1 VLTFINRHR
10 SWFFATTIAAALLR
24 LFFVLKLPVVD
35 GDSLIYGQISKCLLN
50 CHVLGL
56 GSGSACVPTLA
67 RLPGY
72 PFFLA
77 GTFLIFGQD
86 HYFGAMLFQLVFDL
100 LTCFV
105 VADIA
110 RRLFSERAARS
121 AFLLTAFCPFLI
133 NYVATPLTECL
144 EIFFTAAAIDCAVL
158 ALESR
163 LLRWWTLCGI
173 ACAAAILLR
182 ADGGLLLGCIIL
194 PVLWLMIREAP
205 RRREL
210 ITATLLLAAV
220 SLAPL
225 VPWTIRNWSRFHV
238 FQPLVTPQA
247 SDPDEYLTRGG
258 DRWFA
263 TWLIDYSSDVDIG
276 FHIPGERVDVR
287 DIPDRAYTSQAQREL
302 VRSLFDQYN
311 VEYDITPELDRQ
323 FAAIAEENIRLHPI
337 RYYLLLP
344 AARTLDMWFRPRT
357 QLLPLETHFWKVRG
371 ELHDALCSF
380 ALMALN
386 FAYIAAAVAGA
397 WLLRHRIRHLSLL
410 LTYPVIR
417 SLFLATTGMS
427 EDRYTL
433 ECYPLVLVLAA
444 CFLAWWESR
453 RQPAGAASQAG

>member
-1 VLTFINRHR
+1 VLTFLSRHR
-10 SWFFATTIAAALLR
+10 WWFLATTIAAALLR

-35 GDSLIYGQISKCLLN
+35 GDSLVYGQISKCLLN
-50 CHVLGL
+50 SQVLGL
-56 GSGSACVPTLA
+56 GSGSVCVPTLA

-86 HYFGAMLFQLVFDL
+86 HYFGAMLFQLVFDV

-110 RRLFSERAARS
+110 RRLFSGRAACF

-133 NYVATPLTECL
+133 SYVATPLTECL
-144 EIFFTAAAIDCAVL
+144 EIFFTAAAVDCAVL
-158 ALESR
+158 ALDSR

-173 ACAAAILLR
+173 ACALAILLR

-194 PVLWLMIREAP
+194 PVLWLMIREAT

-210 ITATLLLAAV
+210 ITATLLLVAV

-225 VPWTIRNWSRFHV
+225 APWTIRNWSLFHV

-247 SDPDEYLTRGG
+247 SDPGEYLTLGC
-258 DRWFA
+258 DRWFDS
-263 TWLIDYSSDVDIG
+263 WLIDYSSMVDIG
-276 FHIPGERVDVR
+276 FKVPGERVDVR
-287 DIPDRAYTSQAQREL
+287 DIPGRAYTSQAQREL

-311 VEYDITPELDRQ
+311 VEYDMTPELDRQ

-371 ELHDALCSF
+371 DLHDALCNF
-380 ALMALN
+380 ALMVLN
-386 FAYIAAAVAGA
+386 FAYIAGAVAGA
-397 WLLRHRIRHLSLL
+397 WLLRHRIKHLSLL
-410 LTYPVIR
+410 LTYPVMR
-417 SLFLATTGMS
+417 SLFLATTGMT

-433 ECYPLVLVLAA
+433 ECFPFVLVLAG
-444 CFLAWWESR
+444 CYLAWWESR
-453 RQPAGAASQAG
+453 RQPASAPSQAG